1 MPVFRTEAIVTR
13 SLPYGES
20 DRILTFFTRDFGKL
34 KGVAKGARRSRK
46 RFQNALGLFTY
57 LRLIFFDREGM
68 GLVRVEGADVLHG
81 FPNIRE
87 SLKRFYYGSYYLEL
101 INEMAGEREANQEAF
116 ELLFSFLSDLELEEP
131 KEEWLR
137 MFEVRILSLFGYRP
151 HLIRCGLCQREWKE
165 LEGEPHLFFSIEKGS
180 LVCGPCSKGYNN
192 LYPLSLG
199 TARLIDEI
207 SQLDLKRL
215 SRLRFTPQALTESRE
230 FLPRFVEH
238 ELGKELKSLKT
249 LKSLK
254 EMSGFKTL

>member
-68 GLVRVEGADVLHG
+68 GLVRVEGADVLQG
-81 FPNIRE
+81 FPHIRE

-116 ELLFSFLSDLELEEP
+116 ELLFSFLSDLESEEP

-137 MFEVRILSLFGYRP
+137 MFEVRMLSLFGYRP
-151 HLIRCGLCQREWKE
+151 HLIRCGLCHREWKE
-165 LEGEPHLFFSIEKGS
+165 LEGEAHLFFSIEKGS

-215 SRLRFTPQALTESRE
+215 SRLRFTSQALTESRE
-230 FLPRFVEH
+230 FLPRFIEH

-249 LKSLK
+249 LKNLK
-254 EMSGFKTL
+254 EKS